1 MGVFPKH
8 VLEELSLENGLKN
21 WMLKMRM
28 SVYGC
33 LFLIIGSWLAEEV
46 MIYGLEL
53 RARRERKP
61 SVPGGV
67 KLPA

>member
-1 MGVFPKH
+1 MH

-21 WMLKMRM
+21 WFLQMRM

-33 LFLIIGSWLAEEV
+33 LFKELDVGWLK
-46 MIYGLEL
+46 MLYGLEL

-61 SVPGGV
+61 SVCSGV
-67 KLPA
+67 QMPA